1 MTGPVSMLSEGTV
14 EEYLRERGIIAGIS
28 PVHIVLLA
36 GGVSNIVLGVRTSDI
51 AVVVKQSLA
60 QLDVPKQW
68 LATQE
73 RTNTEAAA
81 LQAAHHITP
90 GCVPRVIDINP
101 AQFVLVIEWIER
113 GLKPWKPMLLDGI
126 VHERTAGLLGN
137 LLATWHTRLVTTA
150 VTLSSNGADAF
161 DQLRVDP
168 FYRSVARRNPQMRTE
183 IEKLITAMS
192 ERTSTFVHGDYS
204 PKNVLADP
212 NGAADPVVVDFEV
225 AHYGDPAFD
234 VAFMTAH
241 LLLKSVAVKHHR
253 AEFRMAI
260 QQFLSRYQE
269 GLVGIAWTRD
279 DPHLARHVGALLLA
293 RLDGKSPVD
302 YLNLQQQEEARKVG
316 VSLLFC
322 DYGLTDLIGKD
333 GAA

>member
-1 MTGPVSMLSEGTV
+1 MTDPVSMLSEGTV
-14 EEYLRERGIIAGIS
+14 EEYLRERGVITGAS
-28 PVHIVLLA
+28 PVHIALLA
-36 GGVSNIVLGVRTSDI
+36 GGVSNIVLGVRNSDI

-60 QLDVPKQW
+60 QLDVPEQW
-68 LATQE
+68 LATRE

-81 LQAAHHITP
+81 LQAAHHVTP
-90 GCVPRVIDINP
+90 GSVPKVIDINP
-101 AQFVLVIEWIER
+101 AKFVLVIEWVEH

-126 VHERTAGLLGN
+126 IHTRTAGLLGS
-137 LLATWHTRLVTTA
+137 LLATWHTKLATNA
-150 VTLSSNGADAF
+150 AALSSCGADAF

-183 IEKLITAMS
+183 IENLITTMS

-212 NGAADPVVVDFEV
+212 NGAVAPVVVDFEV

-234 VAFMTAH
+234 VAFMITH
-241 LLLKSVAVKHHR
+241 LLLKSVAIKRHS
-253 AEFRMAI
+253 AEFRLAI
-260 QQFLSRYQE
+260 EKFLSRYQE
-269 GLVGIAWTRD
+269 VLVEIAWTKD

-302 YLNLQQQEEARKVG
+302 YLDFHQREEARNMG
-316 VSLLFC
+316 ASLLFC